1 MTEEG
6 LLIGF
11 LVLVIGVAIGAAI
24 RGARMAILK
33 LNKLQKKVEAQ
44 ILFFIYVKML

>member
-11 LVLVIGVAIGAAI
+11 LILVVGVAIGAAI
-24 RGARMAILK
+24 RGARMA
-33 LNKLQKKVEAQ
+33 
-44 ILFFIYVKML
+44 MLGSTYETESEEEE

>member
-11 LVLVIGVAIGAAI
+11 LVLVIGIVIGVAI
-24 RGARMAILK
+24 RGARMAILGSSY
-33 LNKLQKKVEAQ
+33 ESDSEDEE
-44 ILFFIYVKML
+44 

>member
-24 RGARMAILK
+24 RGARMAMLGSSY
-33 LNKLQKKVEAQ
+33 EAESEEEE
-44 ILFFIYVKML
+44 

>member
-11 LVLVIGVAIGAAI
+11 LVLVIGVAIGVAI
-24 RGARMAILK
+24 RGARMA
-33 LNKLQKKVEAQ
+33 VFGSSYESESEEED
-44 ILFFIYVKML
+44 

>member
-11 LVLVIGVAIGAAI
+11 LILVIAVAIGSAI
-24 RGARMAILK
+24 RGARIAMYGS
-33 LNKLQKKVEAQ
+33 NYESESEEEDC
-44 ILFFIYVKML
+44 